1 MNLQKSLKKH
11 QADIDEVNAWA
22 DSEYEKFFA
31 PYFKGEVELY
41 NKMKSTTE
49 ATVSDT
55 ELEWIL
61 TDLPLELFVVTEQLS
76 KLKTAQEVIKI
87 NIKQTEREYISTAEG
102 TATQKKEEA
111 AALTAEDKLL
121 VDVYESI
128 AERVSKQMTFSKE
141 LIMSAKKIWD
151 ARRSDGIPLPE
162 VSLDK
167 EATIPEYDFSQNK

>member
-1 MNLQKSLKKH
+1 
-11 QADIDEVNAWA
+11 
-22 DSEYEKFFA
+22 
-31 PYFKGEVELY
+31 
-41 NKMKSTTE
+41 MKSTTE

-111 AALTAEDKLL
+111 AALTG
-121 VDVYESI
+121 
-128 AERVSKQMTFSKE
+128 RQ
-141 LIMSAKKIWD
+141 
-151 ARRSDGIPLPE
+151 
-162 VSLDK
+162 
-167 EATIPEYDFSQNK
+167 TISRCL